1 MIITHELSLDVK
13 KNNTKIV
20 QIPQYN
26 KDTHKLVI
34 SLTDDGQSLT
44 LPTQDY
50 EAWLKIAGYGGNY
63 YQLAMEMSTENNTV
77 SIVLPES
84 VVAFPGKHNA
94 QIDIKNPT
102 THEQVSTLPFYI
114 KVPDSVYSDNVVI
127 KVGNFGE
134 LNRLI
139 DRANNQLEGIQT
151 VIDAANDNIAA
162 CNQALENINSE
173 FTSFQ
178 TVSGNAI
185 DTFNTNSSQLL
196 TDIRDEA
203 DDLETD
209 INGKA
214 SAQRTT
220 IRSDADTLLAT
231 IRSEANTLE
240 GTITTEASDQRDD
253 IQDAADALMST
264 INTNANTRLQEIQ
277 DEAEQVVD
285 AGLSGGFNVTPIT
298 GTNATA
304 SNIWTGNYNASGL
317 AVGKQILYTL
327 PVGST
332 AGIATLELTLSDN
345 TTTGAIPVKNI
356 EGQNI
361 TTGYGQGRK
370 LLLLYDGSDWIVLR
384 GSLRK
389 MEIGIYFDSQIIT
402 SHIVHD
408 QTNDIYGLAYTDNN
422 IMPLGSNDFTYEAYL
437 NGLRF
442 SEMVLLA
449 YGQTNY
455 HGYDT
460 SFLEKYGDFVI
471 YFPENSSQE
480 YDLPFVYRATKNDIL
495 NIYITGI

>member
-50 EAWLKIAGYGGNY
+50 DAWLKIAGYGGNY

-127 KVGNFGE
+127 KVGNFGK

-151 VIDAANDNIAA
+151 VIDAANDDIAA

-298 GTNATA
+298 STNTTA
-304 SNIWTGNYNASGL
+304 SNAWTGNYNASGL
-317 AVGKQILYTL
+317 AVGKTILYTL
-327 PVGST
+327 TNGSLARET
-332 AGIATLELTLSDN
+332 TTLELTLNDQ
-345 TTTGAIPVKNI
+345 TTTGAIAIKNLTGNNLSSAYSAGSILQMIYNGTNWIVTHGPMRIFKYTYSASQQTPVILYNDLTFNSSGYYYEVGDENLI
-356 EGQNI
+356 EVYINGMKLANTEYSASESLDSTI
-361 TTGYGQGRK
+361 KVTFTTGIG
-370 LLLLYDGSDWIVLR
+370 LCSNDTVEIVLR
-384 GSLRK
+384 K
-389 MEIGIYFDSQIIT
+389 
-402 SHIVHD
+402 
-408 QTNDIYGLAYTDNN
+408 
-422 IMPLGSNDFTYEAYL
+422 
-437 NGLRF
+437 
-442 SEMVLLA
+442 
-449 YGQTNY
+449 
-455 HGYDT
+455 
-460 SFLEKYGDFVI
+460 
-471 YFPENSSQE
+471 
-480 YDLPFVYRATKNDIL
+480 
-495 NIYITGI
+495 